1 MRNRL
6 AAINNQ
12 IDSEPLL
19 NLRDRHI
26 SNRISR
32 EEEQLNQEIRVAAA
46 AYYREAQNDGEM
58 ESQTGLRQHAQ

>member
-6 AAINNQ
+6 AQ
-12 IDSEPLL
+12 MDSEPFL
-19 NLRDRHI
+19 NMRDREI

-46 AYYREAQNDGEM
+46 AYYMETAQNDGQ
-58 ESQTGLRQHAQ
+58 ESTGLREHA